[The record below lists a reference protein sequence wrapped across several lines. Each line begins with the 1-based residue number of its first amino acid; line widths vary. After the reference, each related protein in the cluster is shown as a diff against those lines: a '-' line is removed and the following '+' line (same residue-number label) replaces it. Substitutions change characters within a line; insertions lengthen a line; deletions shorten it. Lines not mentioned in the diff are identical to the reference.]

1 MTILIWHKD
10 ISAHKCFRSN
20 CGFSLTESLVLLV
33 TAVSLLWLA
42 VPIVLVHYGIIKP
55 IEVTKTQPVVLP
67 VPSKVTVAAE
77 DDVKIPLPPNSL
89 ENANKLTLP
98 PNLERV
104 TKGYGVDIQELPK
117 NR

>member
-1 MTILIWHKD
+1 
-10 ISAHKCFRSN
+10 
-20 CGFSLTESLVLLV
+20 
-33 TAVSLLWLA
+33 
-42 VPIVLVHYGIIKP
+42 
-55 IEVTKTQPVVLP
+55 VLP

-89 ENANKLTLP
+89 ENAKKLTLP